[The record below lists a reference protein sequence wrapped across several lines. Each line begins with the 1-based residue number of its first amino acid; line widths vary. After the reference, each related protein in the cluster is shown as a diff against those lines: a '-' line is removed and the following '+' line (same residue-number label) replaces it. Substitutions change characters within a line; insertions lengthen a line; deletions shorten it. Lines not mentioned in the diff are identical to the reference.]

1 MSEKPILMNGVMVRA
16 ILDGRKTETRRP
28 AKIQDRDYSTWSKEA
43 IDAVIR
49 HHSPY
54 SVGDHLYV
62 RETWW
67 AVEVDQIGIQYCV
80 FDDEFVAEESGAKYP
95 EPSELRFL
103 DRQDWEYG
111 RHPNIH
117 MPKKHARLWLEVTG
131 VSAEKVQDITED
143 GAIAEGIKP
152 FAPNGI
158 VRSSTIP
165 RNQFANIWND
175 IYYEKGLG
183 WDVNPLVWVFK
194 FKRIE
199 K

>member
-143 GAIAEGIKP
+143 GAIAEGIIHSHQMELSE
-152 FAPNGI
+152 AQ
-158 VRSSTIP
+158 
-165 RNQFANIWND
+165 QFPVINLLIFGMTSITKKVLDGMLIRWYGYSNSR
-175 IYYEKGLG
+175 G
-183 WDVNPLVWVFK
+183 
-194 FKRIE
+194 
-199 K
+199 